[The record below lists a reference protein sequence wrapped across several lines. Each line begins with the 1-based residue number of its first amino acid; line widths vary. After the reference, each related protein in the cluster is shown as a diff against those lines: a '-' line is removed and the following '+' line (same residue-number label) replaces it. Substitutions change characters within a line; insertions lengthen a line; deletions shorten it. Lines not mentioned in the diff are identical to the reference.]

1 MEQEELVWIYHSFL
15 KERLVLARWSRYTVL
30 EKLNRRD
37 EEHSS
42 RKIRRILG
50 RIQVRSLMGR
60 QDSLGHKD
68 LR

>member
-15 KERLVLARWSRYTVL
+15 KERPGPARWSRYTVL

-42 RKIRRILG
+42 RKIRRIQG
-50 RIQVRSLMGR
+50 RTQVHLQMER